1 MKPAMP
7 VFLSPSLSQ
16 RERGAESR
24 YASFTLHMKLRALLL
39 AGLCAVA
46 GQAHAGLF
54 DDNEARTKIQQLEV
68 RVSQLTEKLEQSGV
82 RVSQLTEK
90 LEQTSKQQTQSML
103 DLQTQ
108 IETKNA
114 ELRKLRGQ
122 IEELVHGLQEAGK
135 RQKDFYVDLDTRVRH
150 FETLAATA
158 PPPAASAASAA
169 SAAPASPA
177 APQPD
182 KADDAAAADGPAVEN
197 RAYESAY
204 NFFKAGSPQKTI
216 TAFQD
221 FLKKFPDSVHVP
233 NVHFQMGR
241 AYFSLKDFKN
251 ALASY
256 DLLPSKYPYSGKVQ
270 EAMLGVADCQLELK
284 NRVAARHTLKQ
295 IIAKYPGS
303 EMADKARKRLASLK

>member
-1 MKPAMP
+1 
-7 VFLSPSLSQ
+7 V
-16 RERGAESR
+16 
-24 YASFTLHMKLRALLL
+24 KLRALLL

-54 DDNEARTKIQQLEV
+54 SDDEAHTKIQQLDV

-158 PPPAASAASAA
+158 PPPV
-169 SAAPASPA
+169 APV

-182 KADDAAAADGPAVEN
+182 KADDTAAADGPAVEN

-204 NFFKAGSPQKTI
+204 NFFKAGSPQKAI

-233 NVHFQMGR
+233 NVHFQMGS
-241 AYFSLKDFKN
+241 AYFALKDFKN

-256 DLLPSKYPYSGKVQ
+256 DLLPSKYPYSGKTA
-270 EAMLGVADCQLELK
+270 EAMLGIADCQLELK
-284 NRVAARHTLKQ
+284 NRVAARNTLQK

-303 EMADKARKRLASLK
+303 EMTDKARKRLASLK

>member
-1 MKPAMP
+1 
-7 VFLSPSLSQ
+7 
-16 RERGAESR
+16 
-24 YASFTLHMKLRALLL
+24 MKLRALLL
-39 AGLCAVA
+39 AGLCAIA

-54 DDNEARTKIQQLEV
+54 SDDEAHTKIQQLGVRVSQLAEKLEQSEV
-68 RVSQLTEKLEQSGV
+68 RVSQLTEKLE
-82 RVSQLTEK
+82 E
-90 LEQTSKQQTQSML
+90 TSKQQTQSML

-158 PPPAASAASAA
+158 PPPV
-169 SAAPASPA
+169 APVTYVT
-177 APQPD
+177 PQPD
-182 KADDAAAADGPAVEN
+182 KADDAATADGPAVEN
-197 RAYESAY
+197 RAYEAAY
-204 NFFKAGSPQKTI
+204 NFFKAGSPQKAI

-233 NVHFQMGR
+233 NVHFQMGST
-241 AYFSLKDFKN
+241 YFSLKDFKN

-256 DLLPSKYPYSGKVQ
+256 DLLPSKYPYSSKTA

-284 NRVAARHTLKQ
+284 NRVAARNTLKQ
-295 IIAKYPGS
+295 IVAKYPGS

>member
-1 MKPAMP
+1 
-7 VFLSPSLSQ
+7 
-16 RERGAESR
+16 
-24 YASFTLHMKLRALLL
+24 MKLRALLL
-39 AGLCAVA
+39 AGLCFIA

-54 DDNEARTKIQQLEV
+54 SDDKAHTKIQQLEAG
-68 RVSQLTEKLEQSGV
+68 L
-82 RVSQLTEK
+82 SQLTEK

-122 IEELVHGLQEAGK
+122 IEELVHSLQEAER

-158 PPPAASAASAA
+158 PPV
-169 SAAPASPA
+169 APAV
-177 APQPD
+177 PQPD

-197 RAYESAY
+197 RAYEATY
-204 NFFKAGSPQKTI
+204 NLFKAGSQQKAI

-233 NVHFQMGR
+233 NVHFQMGS
-241 AYFSLKDFKN
+241 AYFALKDFKN

-256 DLLPSKYPYSGKVQ
+256 DLLPSKYPYSGKTA
-270 EAMLGVADCQLELK
+270 EAMLGVADCQQELK
-284 NRVAARHTLKQ
+284 NMVAARKTLEQ

>member
-1 MKPAMP
+1 
-7 VFLSPSLSQ
+7 
-16 RERGAESR
+16 
-24 YASFTLHMKLRALLL
+24 MKLRALLL
-39 AGLCAVA
+39 AGLCFIA

-54 DDNEARTKIQQLEV
+54 SDDKAHTKIQQLEV
-68 RVSQLTEKLEQSGV
+68 RVSQLTEKLEQIGV

-90 LEQTSKQQTQSML
+90 LEQTSTQQTQSML
-103 DLQTQ
+103 DLHTQ
-108 IETKNA
+108 IETKNT
-114 ELRKLRGQ
+114 EVRKLRGQ
-122 IEELVHGLQEAGK
+122 IEELVNSLQEAEK

-158 PPPAASAASAA
+158 PPPV
-169 SAAPASPA
+169 

-182 KADDAAAADGPAVEN
+182 KADDTAAAAADGSAVEN
-197 RAYESAY
+197 RAYEAAF
-204 NFFKAGSPQKTI
+204 NFFKAGSPQKAI

-233 NVHFQMGR
+233 NVHFQMGG

-256 DLLPSKYPYSGKVQ
+256 DMLPSKYPYSGKTA
-270 EAMLGVADCQLELK
+270 EAMLGIADCQQELK
-284 NRVAARHTLKQ
+284 NVVAARNTLKQ
-295 IIAKYPGS
+295 IVAKYPGS